1 MQRLA
6 PFLFTHIIG
15 AILAEQGR
23 TPDFGLANGFCIR
36 KNAPCRNSR
45 GMVCN
50 RLRGNIF
57 FMRFIMD
64 ADVETKIKEL
74 QEQIDEINKRL
85 KKIESKKNKKKE
97 SKAPAGLPVMHS
109 Y

>member
-1 MQRLA
+1 
-6 PFLFTHIIG
+6 
-15 AILAEQGR
+15 
-23 TPDFGLANGFCIR
+23 
-36 KNAPCRNSR
+36 
-45 GMVCN
+45 
-50 RLRGNIF
+50 
-57 FMRFIMD
+57 MRFIMD